1 MWALSIH
8 CPEIS
13 PGHRVVG
20 DVHCVVATKY
30 IPSFGSVVFNQSST
44 MYPVGTTHPTDVI
57 QIKNR
62 RSWSKTEDKQYNL
75 QLPLSNCIKLCSCS
89 PCLDFHS
96 RDEMCQV
103 ARLPHVPFI
112 NQRDP

>member
-1 MWALSIH
+1 MEQEVVCGESAEQRLTMFKLLEHRWTNDMWELSIH

-62 RSWSKTEDKQYNL
+62 SWSMTEDIY
-75 QLPLSNCIKLCSCS
+75 I
-89 PCLDFHS
+89 
-96 RDEMCQV
+96 
-103 ARLPHVPFI
+103 I
-112 NQRDP
+112 